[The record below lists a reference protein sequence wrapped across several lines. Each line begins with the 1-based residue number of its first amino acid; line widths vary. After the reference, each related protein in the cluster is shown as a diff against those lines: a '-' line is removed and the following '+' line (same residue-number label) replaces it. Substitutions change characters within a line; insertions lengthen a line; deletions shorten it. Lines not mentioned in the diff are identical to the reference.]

1 MKTLLVIIGLSA
13 VPALAQEP
21 RTQIRPA
28 DPIPVAVR
36 TPTTPTVAIGESM
49 PAPTIYPNPLPRID
63 LAEIARRMRV
73 AKASAPK
80 AVKVADQENPI
91 VPEPVK
97 QVGN

>member
-1 MKTLLVIIGLSA
+1 MRIFIVIIGLSA

-36 TPTTPTVAIGESM
+36 NATTPTVSIGDSM
-49 PAPTIYPNPLPRID
+49 PAPTIYPNPLPQIN

-73 AKASAPK
+73 ASAAAPK